1 MTLHAERLA
10 VIRYPQTFEQLGER
24 PEAARRL
31 LGELRTLYLE
41 LGEMDRAAVRD
52 HLNQL
57 VDEV

>member
-1 MTLHAERLA
+1 
-10 VIRYPQTFEQLGER
+10 VIRSAQTFEQLGER

-31 LGELRTLYLE
+31 LVELRTLYLE

-57 VDEV
+57 VDQV